1 MEVRKP
7 IIIVGTGRCGSTL
20 LFRLLAMH
28 PNVGWLSTFNE
39 VFPTQLWL
47 SRFSGLY
54 RHRALGHSLRHQS
67 FFPKPFEAY
76 RFWEHYLPGF
86 SRRDSPLTAADVP
99 TEAIRPVRQSVSRIL
114 DHMGRKRF
122 LIKVTGWARIA
133 YFDRIFPD
141 ARFIWLQREPRAVI
155 SSWIRAD
162 WLDVTSSPDS
172 DGWQWG
178 EIPPAYHQI
187 WQELGGDDIL
197 SAALKVQLDLD
208 NIRENMALFPDRC
221 HTITFNDLVEQPLDV
236 MSEVCRFSELSWSKE
251 YQNVIANHKFY
262 NPNNKWRRYLSE
274 EDGERILEFFR
285 RANAVAA
292 PMRQKVEVGA

>member
-1 MEVRKP
+1 MEVRRP

-47 SRFSGLY
+47 SRFSRLY
-54 RHRALGHSLRHQS
+54 RYRSLGHALRHQS

-86 SRRDSPLTAADVP
+86 SRRERPLTAADVP
-99 TEAIRPVRQSVSRIL
+99 AEAIVPVRKTISRVL

-122 LIKVTGWARIA
+122 LIKVTGWSRIA

-141 ARFIWLQREPRAVI
+141 ALFIWLQREPRAVI

-162 WLDVTSSPDS
+162 WLDVTSAPGS
-172 DGWQWG
+172 DQWQWG
-178 EIPPAYHQI
+178 DIPPPYRRI
-187 WQELGGDDIL
+187 WQELGGGDIL
-197 SAALKVQLDLD
+197 NAALKVQLDLD
-208 NIRENMALFPDRC
+208 DIRENMALFPERC
-221 HTITFNDLVEQPLDV
+221 HTINFSDLVE
-236 MSEVCRFSELSWSKE
+236 
-251 YQNVIANHKFY
+251 
-262 NPNNKWRRYLSE
+262 
-274 EDGERILEFFR
+274 
-285 RANAVAA
+285 
-292 PMRQKVEVGA
+292 